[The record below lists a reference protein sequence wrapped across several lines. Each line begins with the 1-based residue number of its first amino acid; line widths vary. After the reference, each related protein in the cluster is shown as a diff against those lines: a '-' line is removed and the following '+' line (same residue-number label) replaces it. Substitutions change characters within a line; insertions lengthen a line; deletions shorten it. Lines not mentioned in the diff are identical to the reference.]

1 MIRRWRRGAAGV
13 LVAVVAAT
21 AGCQWRGLN
30 SLPMP
35 GTAGRGPGSFQIT
48 AQIPDVTNIQQNSRV
63 RVGDVN
69 VGTVTA
75 IRRQGWH
82 ALVTMRLDGDV
93 DLPSNATATVGQT
106 SLLGSLH
113 IELAPPHGAP
123 PRGKLTNGSL
133 IPLAVSSTYPTTEQ
147 TLSAVSMLINGGGV
161 GQVQDITKEL
171 TKAFANGRDSDLR
184 NLFEQLNQF
193 ITRLNKQVDD
203 IVRAS
208 ESLDHLA
215 GQFAAQKPV
224 VDQAFRTIPQ
234 ALNVLKDERD
244 TLVQAFDQL
253 GKFSAIAAYSV
264 NQTKQALVQ
273 QLNDLGPV
281 LESLANAGPALTRSL
296 DQLLTFPFPM
306 STLSKWIRGDYA
318 NTTTILDLTA
328 SRLDEAFLTGTRFEG
343 KLTQWEMQWGRT
355 IGQLPSPYTAG
366 NPLMIP
372 YHFDQGN

>member
-1 MIRRWRRGAAGV
+1 MNLRWRRGAAGV
-13 LVAVVAAT
+13 LLAVVTAT

-35 GTAGRGPGSFQIT
+35 GTAGRGPGSFEIT

-113 IELAPPHGAP
+113 IELAAPRGVP
-123 PRGKLTNGSL
+123 PRGKLVNGSL
-133 IPLAVSSTYPTTEQ
+133 IPLAVSSTYPTTEE
-147 TLSAVSMLINGGGV
+147 TLSAVSMLLNGGGV

-171 TKAFANGRDSDLR
+171 TTAFANGRDHDLR
-184 NLFEQLNQF
+184 NLFEQLNRF
-193 ITRLNKQVDD
+193 VTRLNNQVDD
-203 IVRAS
+203 IVHAS
-208 ESLDHLA
+208 ESLNDLA

-234 ALNVLKDERD
+234 ALNVLKDERN
-244 TLVQAFDQL
+244 TLVEAFDQL
-253 GKFSAIAAYSV
+253 GKFSAITASSV

-343 KLTQWEMQWGRT
+343 VLTQWEMQWGRT
-355 IGQLPSPYTAG
+355 VGQLPSPYTAG

>member
-1 MIRRWRRGAAGV
+1 MNLRWRLAWAGV
-13 LVAVVAAT
+13 LLAVVAAT

-35 GTAGRGPGSFQIT
+35 GTAGRGPGSFEIT

-113 IELAPPHGAP
+113 IELAAPRGVP

-133 IPLAVSSTYPTTEQ
+133 IPLAVSSTYPTTEE
-147 TLSAVSMLINGGGV
+147 TLSAVSMLLNGGGV

-171 TKAFANGRDSDLR
+171 TTAFANGRDNDLR
-184 NLFEQLNQF
+184 NLFAQLNQF
-193 ITRLNKQVDD
+193 VSRLNNQVGD
-203 IVRAS
+203 IIRAS
-208 ESLDHLA
+208 DSLNNLA

-224 VDQAFRTIPQ
+224 VDQAFRTIPR
-234 ALNVLKDERD
+234 ALDVLKDERN
-244 TLVQAFDQL
+244 TLVEAFDQL
-253 GKFSAIAAYSV
+253 GKFSAITASSV

-355 IGQLPSPYTAG
+355 VGQLPSPYTAG

>member
-1 MIRRWRRGAAGV
+1 MNLRWRLASAGV
-13 LVAVVAAT
+13 LLAVVAAT

-35 GTAGRGPGSFQIT
+35 GTAGRGPGSFEIT

-113 IELAPPHGAP
+113 IELAAPRGVP

-133 IPLAVSSTYPTTEQ
+133 IPLAVSSTYPTTEE
-147 TLSAVSMLINGGGV
+147 TLSAVSMLLNGGGV

-171 TKAFANGRDSDLR
+171 TTAFANGRDNDLR

-193 ITRLNKQVDD
+193 VSRLNNQVGD
-203 IVRAS
+203 IIRAS
-208 ESLDHLA
+208 DSLNNLA

-224 VDQAFRTIPQ
+224 VDQAFRTIPR
-234 ALNVLKDERD
+234 ALDVLKDERN
-244 TLVQAFDQL
+244 TLVEAFDQL
-253 GKFSAIAAYSV
+253 GKFSAITASSV

-355 IGQLPSPYTAG
+355 VGQLPSPYTAG

>member
-1 MIRRWRRGAAGV
+1 MNLRWRRGAAGV
-13 LVAVVAAT
+13 LLAVVTAT

-35 GTAGRGPGSFQIT
+35 GTAGRGPGSFEIT

-113 IELAPPHGAP
+113 IELAAPRGVP
-123 PRGKLTNGSL
+123 PRGKLVSGSL
-133 IPLAVSSTYPTTEQ
+133 IPLAVSSTYPTTEE
-147 TLSAVSMLINGGGV
+147 TLSAVSMLLNGGGV

-171 TKAFANGRDSDLR
+171 TTAFANGRDHDLR
-184 NLFEQLNQF
+184 NLFEQLNRF
-193 ITRLNKQVDD
+193 VTRLNNQVDD
-203 IVRAS
+203 IVHAS
-208 ESLDHLA
+208 ESLNDLA

-234 ALNVLKDERD
+234 ALNVLKDERN
-244 TLVQAFDQL
+244 TLVEAFDQL
-253 GKFSAIAAYSV
+253 GKFSAITASSV

-343 KLTQWEMQWGRT
+343 VLTQWEMQWGRT
-355 IGQLPSPYTAG
+355 VGQLPSPYTAG

>member
-1 MIRRWRRGAAGV
+1 MNLRWRRGAAGV
-13 LVAVVAAT
+13 LLAVVAAT

-35 GTAGRGPGSFQIT
+35 GTAGRGPGSFEIT

-113 IELAPPHGAP
+113 IELAAPRGVP

-133 IPLAVSSTYPTTEQ
+133 IPLAVSSTYPTTEE
-147 TLSAVSMLINGGGV
+147 TLSAVSMLLNGGGV

-171 TKAFANGRDSDLR
+171 TTAFANGRDNDLR

-193 ITRLNKQVDD
+193 VSRLNNQVGD
-203 IVRAS
+203 IIRAS
-208 ESLDHLA
+208 DSLNNLA

-224 VDQAFRTIPQ
+224 VDQAFRTIPR
-234 ALNVLKDERD
+234 ALDVLKDERN
-244 TLVQAFDQL
+244 TLVEAFDQL
-253 GKFSAIAAYSV
+253 GKFSAITASSV

-355 IGQLPSPYTAG
+355 VGQLPSPYTAG

>member
-1 MIRRWRRGAAGV
+1 MNLRWRRGAAGV
-13 LVAVVAAT
+13 LLAVVTAT

-35 GTAGRGPGSFQIT
+35 GTAGRGPGSFEIT

-113 IELAPPHGAP
+113 IELAAPRGVP
-123 PRGKLTNGSL
+123 PRGKLVNGSL
-133 IPLAVSSTYPTTEQ
+133 IPLAVSSTYPTTEE
-147 TLSAVSMLINGGGV
+147 TLSAVSMLLNGGGV

-171 TKAFANGRDSDLR
+171 TTAFANGRDHDLR

-193 ITRLNKQVDD
+193 VTRLNNQVDD
-203 IVRAS
+203 IVHAS
-208 ESLDHLA
+208 ESLNDLA

-234 ALNVLKDERD
+234 ALNVLKDERN
-244 TLVQAFDQL
+244 TLVEAFDQL
-253 GKFSAIAAYSV
+253 GKFSAITASSV

-343 KLTQWEMQWGRT
+343 VLTQWEMQWGRT
-355 IGQLPSPYTAG
+355 VGQLPSPYTAG

>member
-1 MIRRWRRGAAGV
+1 MNLRWRRGAAGV
-13 LVAVVAAT
+13 LLAVVTAT

-35 GTAGRGPGSFQIT
+35 GTAGRGPGSFEIT
-48 AQIPDVTNIQQNSRV
+48 AQIPDVANIQRNSRV

-75 IRRQGWH
+75 IQRQGWH

-113 IELAPPHGAP
+113 IELAAPRGVP

-133 IPLAVSSTYPTTEQ
+133 IPLAVSSTYPTTEE
-147 TLSAVSMLINGGGV
+147 TLSAVSMLLNGGGV

-171 TKAFANGRDSDLR
+171 TTAFANGRDRDLR

-193 ITRLNKQVDD
+193 VTRLNNEVDD
-203 IVRAS
+203 IVHAS
-208 ESLDHLA
+208 ESLNNLA

-234 ALNVLKDERD
+234 ALDVLNDERN
-244 TLVQAFDQL
+244 TLVEAFDRL
-253 GKFSAIAAYSV
+253 GKFSAITASSI

-273 QLNDLGPV
+273 QLSDLGPV

-343 KLTQWEMQWGRT
+343 VLTQWEMQWGRT
-355 IGQLPSPYTAG
+355 VGQLPSPYTAG